1 MGHPVS
7 THPCRRAAALATGVV
22 VALTATAFAR
32 ASPARLDVAV
42 RGPDGQPV
50 LDAVVSLHAIDPT
63 TGDLLAP
70 VTPPPDAS
78 AALGHAIMDQVDLA
92 FAPHVLS
99 IQAGTLVRFP
109 NRDQVRHSIYSFS
122 APRVFEVKLYRG
134 LDAPPIYF
142 DRTGLVVLGCNIHD
156 DMLAY
161 VYVHDT
167 PHSAVSDAG
176 GHATIEELSAG
187 AYLLRL
193 RHPRLDA
200 NPVVER
206 RVDVVGSERIV
217 LTLSDAPPPRP
228 RRERDDE
235 LDGLFGARTP

>member
-1 MGHPVS
+1 MLVGGV
-7 THPCRRAAALATGVV
+7 ALAIAFAALAQ
-22 VALTATAFAR
+22 AA
-32 ASPARLDVAV
+32 PQRLDIAV

-50 LDAVVSLHAIDPT
+50 LDAVVSLHAIDEK
-63 TGDLLAP
+63 TGDLLP
-70 VTPPPDAS
+70 PDPPPTDAS
-78 AALGHAIMDQVDLA
+78 AALGHAIMDQIDLA

-134 LDAPPIYF
+134 LEAPPIYF

-167 PHSAVSDAG
+167 PHSAVSDAR

-187 AYLLRL
+187 TYLLRL

-206 RVDVVGSERIV
+206 RVDVVRSDRIV
-217 LTLSDAPPPRP
+217 LTLPDAPPPRP